1 MRHMI
6 YLILAFITIVQVVRY
21 ITTIGDQ
28 LTHLQASADLG
39 ICLLIFLS
47 YQTQRLIKKGNS

>member
-6 YLILAFITIVQVVRY
+6 YLILAIATAVQLVRY

-28 LTHLQASADLG
+28 PTHIQASADLG

>member
-1 MRHMI
+1 MV
-6 YLILAFITIVQVVRY
+6 YLALAFIVTAQFIRY
-21 ITTIGDQ
+21 LTTIGDQ
-28 LTHLQASADLG
+28 PTHIQASADLG